1 MAVGRRHGPADANFS
16 FKNKLMPKESQ
27 PMTPFTPIKHFDD
40 TRNALGQQTRVENTR
55 AAAADFREQMLK
67 GPKVRY
73 FESFDLIKLVYPTR
87 YGLRNA
93 YSAERANE
101 FLHITNR
108 VFVVQFDTAEGLKT
122 LLVSPS
128 DHERGG
134 ETPYFRRLQDSTPK
148 LLTERIVSRFATVP
162 DVLEQIG
169 LKPEA
174 VDYITYDHLHTQ
186 DVRRWLGTDD
196 SPSLLPKASLLV
208 HRREWANALDL
219 SPYQR
224 DWYCPQGVVGVPERK
239 VIQFEGSVMLGGGVA
254 LVHTPGHTEGNHS
267 IVVHTDEGLW
277 VISENGISVDA
288 YAPLHSKI
296 WGVAKYAKRIGTEVI
311 INGNTLENS
320 VDQYISMVQEL
331 TIAGPSQRDPRFP
344 NMFPSSELT
353 PFWMFPGTVP
363 SFIVRHAAHGALVK
377 PS

>member
-1 MAVGRRHGPADANFS
+1 
-16 FKNKLMPKESQ
+16 
-27 PMTPFTPIKHFDD
+27 MTQFTPIKHFDD
-40 TRNALGQQTRVENTR
+40 GRDALGQQTRVENTR

-148 LLTERIVSRFATVP
+148 LLAERIVTRYATVP
-162 DVLEQIG
+162 EVLEKIG

-196 SPSLLPKASLLV
+196 SPSILPKASLLV
-208 HRREWANALDL
+208 HRREWASALDL

-224 DWYCPQGVVGVPERK
+224 DWYCPHGTVGVPEHK
-239 VIQFEGSVMLGGGVA
+239 VLQFEGSVMLGEGVA

-296 WGVAKYAKRIGTEVI
+296 WGVARYAKTLGTEVI
-311 INGNTLENS
+311 INGNTLESS

-331 TIAGPSQRDPRFP
+331 AMAGPSKRDPRFP

-353 PFWMFPGTVP
+353 PYWMFPGTAPTFMVK
-363 SFIVRHAAHGALVK
+363 HAVHGAVVK
-377 PS
+377 PA

>member
-1 MAVGRRHGPADANFS
+1 
-16 FKNKLMPKESQ
+16 
-27 PMTPFTPIKHFDD
+27 MTQFTPIRHFDD
-40 TRNALGQQTRVENTR
+40 TRDAPGQQTRVENTR

-108 VFVVQFDTAEGLKT
+108 VFVVQFDTVEGLKT

-134 ETPYFRRLQDSTPK
+134 ETPYFRRLQDTTPK
-148 LLTERIVSRFATVP
+148 FLTDRIVTRYTTVP
-162 DVLEQIG
+162 EVLEKIG

-196 SPSLLPKASLLV
+196 GPALLPKASLLV
-208 HRREWANALDL
+208 HRREWASALDL

-224 DWYCPQGVVGVPERK
+224 DWYCPHGVVGVPERK
-239 VIQFEGSVMLGGGVA
+239 VIQFEGSVMLGEGVA

-296 WGVAKYAKRIGTEVI
+296 WGVAKYARALGTEVI
-311 INGNTLENS
+311 INGNTLESS
-320 VDQYISMVQEL
+320 VDQYISMVHEL
-331 TIAGPSQRDPRFP
+331 TMAGLSKRDQRFP

-353 PFWMFPGTVP
+353 PYWMFPGTAPTFMVKHAVHGRV
-363 SFIVRHAAHGALVK
+363 VRPG
-377 PS
+377 S

>member
-1 MAVGRRHGPADANFS
+1 
-16 FKNKLMPKESQ
+16 
-27 PMTPFTPIKHFDD
+27 MTQFTPIKHFDD
-40 TRNALGQQTRVENTR
+40 TRDAPGQQTRVENTR

-73 FESFDLIKLVYPTR
+73 FESFDRIKLVDPTR

-101 FLHITNR
+101 FLHIINR
-108 VFVVQFDTAEGLKT
+108 VFVVQFDTAQGLKT

-148 LLTERIVSRFATVP
+148 LLAERIVTRYATVP
-162 DVLEQIG
+162 QVLEQIG

-196 SPSLLPKASLLV
+196 GPALLPKASLLV
-208 HRREWANALDL
+208 HRQEWASALDL

-224 DWYCPQGVVGVPERK
+224 DWYCPQGVVGVPQRK
-239 VIQFEGSVMLGGGVA
+239 VLQFEGSVMLGDGVA

-331 TIAGPSQRDPRFP
+331 TIAGPSQRDARFP

-353 PFWMFPGTVP
+353 PFWMFPGTAP
-363 SFIVRHAAHGALVK
+363 SFMVRRAVHGALVK
-377 PS
+377 AAA